1 MDKIKWCLKQKGG
14 LKLVE
19 SSQRLAFGYLK
30 MAEDSLGTMNREKD
44 KNLIFSVS
52 AGYYTTYYSLYG
64 ILMKCGVK
72 CEIHSCSIEFA
83 KQFLREYYSQED
95 FDLIDVAFSARNILQ
110 YYVDKSVNKKDVERI
125 WNKAYD
131 FFVKTREILVKLDSR
146 KIKEVRNKLKNEN

>member
-95 FDLIDVAFSARNILQ
+95 FDLI
-110 YYVDKSVNKKDVERI
+110 RI